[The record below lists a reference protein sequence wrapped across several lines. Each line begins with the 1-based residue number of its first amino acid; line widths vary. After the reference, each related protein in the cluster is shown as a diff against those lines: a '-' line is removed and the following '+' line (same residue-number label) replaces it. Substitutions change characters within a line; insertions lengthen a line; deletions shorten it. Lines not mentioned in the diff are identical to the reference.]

1 MFMAQQVQVT
11 RVDPKP
17 RAGAHMI
24 GTISNKQPDRAYL
37 LANPNDEMTGV
48 SMMEAVG
55 WLPLMAGKD
64 KEKIVGGRPDAGGR
78 LTVRGLVIMWRP
90 LADQEEDLREKHA
103 FAARHEVAKRQPGG
117 IDNVVGVSGPAIEES
132 KVRQISLEG

>member
-1 MFMAQQVQVT
+1 MAQQVQVN

-24 GTISNKQPDRAYL
+24 GTISNKQPDRAYV

-48 SMMEAVG
+48 PMMEAVG
-55 WLPLMAGKD
+55 WIPLMAGKD
-64 KEKIVGGRPDAGGR
+64 KEKIVGSRPDAGGR
-78 LTVRGLVIMWRP
+78 LTVRGLVVMWRP
-90 LADQEEDLREKHA
+90 LADQEEDQKEKHA
-103 FAARHEVAKRQPGG
+103 FAVRHEEAKRKPGG

-132 KVRQISLEG
+132 KVRQIPLEG